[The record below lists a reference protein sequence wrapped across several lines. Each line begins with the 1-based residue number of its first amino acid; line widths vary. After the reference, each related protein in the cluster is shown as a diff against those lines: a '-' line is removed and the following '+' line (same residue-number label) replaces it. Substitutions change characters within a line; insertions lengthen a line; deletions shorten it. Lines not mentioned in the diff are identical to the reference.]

1 MDMIHT
7 VVSLKYWAAR
17 NSGGGAN
24 LPQFTWNRGQGD
36 AVLPDMLK
44 FFKESL
50 PGAAKL
56 PCLSSTPSHAAVR
69 NQPVP
74 DPGSAVDC
82 ALAT

>member
-50 PGAAKL
+50 PGG
-56 PCLSSTPSHAAVR
+56 C
-69 NQPVP
+69 
-74 DPGSAVDC
+74 
-82 ALAT
+82 